1 MFAYRSSRAPSTA
14 PVSPV
19 CRPADLPDDL
29 GLTAW
34 RRDAVILRRSCK
46 QGSGDQDCLQKP
58 GAATL
63 GATHW
68 LKGQKKK
75 TKQLSFSTQVQL
87 SLSTGTITHN
97 TEESEKLFV
106 SFSMQTSKDLTAA
119 PGECSVYRG
128 GIRTNNP
135 QVREKQKQQTE
146 MRAIRQVRG
155 AEKDRERGHKRSSLT
170 SRTQK

>member
-19 CRPADLPDDL
+19 CRPSDLPDDL
-29 GLTAW
+29 GPTAW
-34 RRDAVILRRSCK
+34 RRDAVILSRSCK
-46 QGSGDQDCLQKP
+46 HGSGGQDCLQRP

-68 LKGQKKK
+68 LKGLQKNK

-106 SFSMQTSKDLTAA
+106 SFSTQTSKDLTPA
-119 PGECSVYRG
+119 PAC
-128 GIRTNNP
+128 
-135 QVREKQKQQTE
+135 TE
-146 MRAIRQVRG
+146 EGLEPTTLR
-155 AEKDRERGHKRSSLT
+155 
-170 SRTQK
+170 

>member
-19 CRPADLPDDL
+19 SPVCRPADPPDDL

-46 QGSGDQDCLQKP
+46 HGSGGQDCLQKP

-68 LKGQKKK
+68 LKGLKKTQK
-75 TKQLSFSTQVQL
+75 TKQLSFSTQAQL
-87 SLSTGTITHN
+87 SLSTETITHN

-106 SFSMQTSKDLTAA
+106 SFSTQTSKDLTPA
-119 PGECSVYRG
+119 PGERSMYRG

-135 QVREKQKQQTE
+135 QVREKQKQEME
-146 MRAIRQVRG
+146 MRAMRQVG
-155 AEKDRERGHKRSSLT
+155 AEEKDRERVLIKGAV
-170 SRTQK
+170 